1 MKKSFKKL
9 GFVSLAASSVLLG
22 SMNATDLETYAAL
35 QKPSHVFG
43 NYAKK
48 DSGETH
54 HTTTSTLAPKD
65 SNPSTPQQ
73 EQQQAK
79 STATSDSQEAKTL
92 ETTANTDQTTA
103 TTDKAYTT
111 STDSSVKSVAE
122 NVESDNTTVQGDEKT
137 LEKAVDQVQA
147 DATSKDFNETTFTTD
162 QKAEQAAEQN
172 LQKAE
177 NKLKTDEGALDSAL
191 QQQQAKSTATSDSQ
205 EAKTLETTANTDQ
218 TTATTDKA
226 YTTSTDSSVK
236 SVAENVESD
245 NTTVQGDE
253 KTLEKAVD
261 QVQAD
266 ATSKDFNETT
276 FTTDQKAEQAAE
288 QNLQKAENKLKT
300 DEGALDSALQQQQAK
315 NTLIKD
321 TATVKGF
328 NSVSV
333 SAMDTTLSGVKT
345 MYQQTETISTLL
357 SGNSGLGSVISNAQG
372 LSSAFSALESAQN
385 TLKGYLDS
393 SSATIGQ
400 LTNGSNAV
408 VGALDQAIAQVDT
421 ALADLAANVA
431 DTPKTQAAT
440 LVTADNSTTNSTT
453 TDAINFLS
461 ALKNNLT
468 AQKDAFMNV
477 HKNIQTA
484 VAQAQATYKPSVMNT
499 NNYGQM
505 YGVDAMAGYKWFF
518 GKTKRFGFRTYGYYS
533 YNHANLSFV
542 GSQLGIM
549 EGASQVNNF
558 TYGVGFDALYN
569 FYESK
574 EGYNTAGLFMGFGLG
589 GDSFIV
595 QGESYLKSQMNIC
608 NNTAGCSASMNTSY
622 FQMPVEFGFRSNF
635 SKHSGIEVGFKLPLF
650 TNQFYK
656 ERSVDESVDVFY
668 KRNFSIYFNYMIN
681 F

>member
-9 GFVSLAASSVLLG
+9 GFVSLAASGVLLG
-22 SMNATDLETYAAL
+22 SMNATDLQTYAAL

-43 NYAKK
+43 NYAEKDK
-48 DSGETH
+48 DSKL
-54 HTTTSTLAPKD
+54 TSD
-65 SNPSTPQQ
+65 SPT
-73 EQQQAK
+73 QQQAQTQAQN
-79 STATSDSQEAKTL
+79 TASSDSKEATTL
-92 ETTANTDQTTA
+92 ENTA
-103 TTDKAYTT
+103 TTDNTTAAADKAYES
-111 STDSSVKSVAE
+111 STYDSTVSGAAQK
-122 NVESDNTTVQGDEKT
+122 VETDNTAVQNDEKT
-137 LEKAVDQVQA
+137 LKTDVAKVQA
-147 DATSKDFNETTFTTD
+147 DASTKDFDETTFKAD
-162 QKAEQAAEQN
+162 QATEQTAETN

-177 NKLKTDEGALDSAL
+177 EQLTNDQNAL
-191 QQQQAKSTATSDSQ
+191 
-205 EAKTLETTANTDQ
+205 NTDLQDQ
-218 TTATTDKA
+218 TKTPTPPTKKDDTSGSGSDKDQHTASSGTPAPSTPPAKKDE
-226 YTTSTDSSVK
+226 TSGTPSASGSSVA
-236 SVAENVESD
+236 SQL
-245 NTTVQGDE
+245 T
-253 KTLEKAVD
+253 
-261 QVQAD
+261 
-266 ATSKDFNETT
+266 
-276 FTTDQKAEQAAE
+276 
-288 QNLQKAENKLKT
+288 
-300 DEGALDSALQQQQAK
+300 
-315 NTLIKD
+315 KD
-321 TATVKGF
+321 TTMVNNLK
-328 NSVSV
+328 SVSV
-333 SAMDTTLSGVKT
+333 SAMNTTLSGVET
-345 MYQQTETISTLL
+345 MSQQSATIGNLLNSSTDL
-357 SGNSGLGSVISNAQG
+357 SSVIPNAQG

-385 TLKGYLDS
+385 TLKGYLNS

-408 VGALDQAIAQVDT
+408 VGALDKAINQVDM
-421 ALADLAANVA
+421 ALADLATA
-431 DTPKTQAAT
+431 DTQKTQAVALAAASDSAT
-440 LVTADNSTTNSTT
+440 TT
-453 TDAINFLS
+453 TDAINFLNV
-461 ALKNNLT
+461 LKTNLM

-484 VAQAQATYKPSVMNT
+484 VAQAQATYTPSVINT

-518 GKTKRFGFRTYGYYS
+518 GKTKRFGFRSYGYYS

-574 EGYNTAGLFMGFGLG
+574 EGYNTAGLFVGFGLG

-595 QGESYLKSQMNIC
+595 QGESYLKSQMQIC

-656 ERSVDESVDVFY
+656 ERGVDGSVDVFY

>member
-1 MKKSFKKL
+1 M
-9 GFVSLAASSVLLG
+9 LLG

-43 NYAKK
+43 NYAEKDKEKEEGSKK
-48 DSGETH
+48 EVPTGFTNGSGKSNSG
-54 HTTTSTLAPKD
+54 STP
-65 SNPSTPQQ
+65 TPQQ
-73 EQQQAK
+73 QAQTQAQNTASS
-79 STATSDSQEAKTL
+79 STPTPPTKEKPKHTASSGTPAPETPPAKKDETSGGTSGNTVASQLT
-92 ETTANTDQTTA
+92 
-103 TTDKAYTT
+103 
-111 STDSSVKSVAE
+111 
-122 NVESDNTTVQGDEKT
+122 
-137 LEKAVDQVQA
+137 
-147 DATSKDFNETTFTTD
+147 
-162 QKAEQAAEQN
+162 
-172 LQKAE
+172 
-177 NKLKTDEGALDSAL
+177 
-191 QQQQAKSTATSDSQ
+191 
-205 EAKTLETTANTDQ
+205 
-218 TTATTDKA
+218 
-226 YTTSTDSSVK
+226 
-236 SVAENVESD
+236 
-245 NTTVQGDE
+245 
-253 KTLEKAVD
+253 
-261 QVQAD
+261 
-266 ATSKDFNETT
+266 
-276 FTTDQKAEQAAE
+276 
-288 QNLQKAENKLKT
+288 
-300 DEGALDSALQQQQAK
+300 
-315 NTLIKD
+315 KD
-321 TATVKGF
+321 TTMVNNLK
-328 NSVSV
+328 SVSV
-333 SAMDTTLSGVKT
+333 SGMNTTLSGVET
-345 MYQQTETISTLL
+345 MSKQTATISALL
-357 SGNSGLGSVISNAQG
+357 SGNPSLSSAIPNAQG
-372 LSSAFSALESAQN
+372 LSSAFGALESAQN

-408 VGALDQAIAQVDT
+408 VGALDKAINQVDM
-421 ALADLAANVA
+421 ALADLVAA
-431 DTPKTQAAT
+431 DTQKTQAVTLAT
-440 LVTADNSTTNSTT
+440 ASDSSTTT
-453 TDAINFLS
+453 TDAINFLN
-461 ALKNNLT
+461 ALKNNLM

-484 VAQAQATYKPSVMNT
+484 VAQAQATYTPSVINT

-518 GKTKRFGFRTYGYYS
+518 GKTKRFGFRSYGYYS

-574 EGYNTAGLFMGFGLG
+574 EGYNTAGLFVGFGLG

-595 QGESYLKSQMNIC
+595 QGESYLKSQMQIC

-656 ERSVDESVDVFY
+656 ERGVDGSVDVFY

>member
-9 GFVSLAASSVLLG
+9 GFVSLAASGVLLG

-35 QKPSHVFG
+35 QKPSHVFS
-43 NYAKK
+43 NYTKK
-48 DSGETH
+48 DSGGKDNKS
-54 HTTTSTLAPKD
+54 TSD
-65 SNPSTPQQ
+65 SPT
-73 EQQQAK
+73 QQQAQTQAQN
-79 STATSDSQEAKTL
+79 TASSDSKEATTL
-92 ETTANTDQTTA
+92 ENTA
-103 TTDKAYTT
+103 TTDNTT
-111 STDSSVKSVAE
+111 ASTDETYTKSADTTVAKAAQSVE
-122 NVESDNTTVQGDEKT
+122 TDNTAVQSAETT
-137 LEKAVDQVQA
+137 LQSAVTKVENDAKA
-147 DATSKDFNETTFTTD
+147 KDFNETTFQAD
-162 QKAEQAAEQN
+162 QKAEQTAETN

-177 NKLKTDEGALDSAL
+177 DQLTNDQSAL
-191 QQQQAKSTATSDSQ
+191 ETAL
-205 EAKTLETTANTDQ
+205 KDQ
-218 TTATTDKA
+218 TKTPAPSTPPTKETPPATTGGA
-226 YTTSTDSSVK
+226 SGSSVA
-236 SVAENVESD
+236 SQL
-245 NTTVQGDE
+245 T
-253 KTLEKAVD
+253 
-261 QVQAD
+261 
-266 ATSKDFNETT
+266 
-276 FTTDQKAEQAAE
+276 
-288 QNLQKAENKLKT
+288 
-300 DEGALDSALQQQQAK
+300 
-315 NTLIKD
+315 KD
-321 TATVKGF
+321 TTMVNGF
-328 NSVSV
+328 SKVSV
-333 SAMDTTLSGVKT
+333 DSMNTTLSGVT
-345 MYQQTETISTLL
+345 QLSQQTATISNLL
-357 SGNSGLGSVISNAQG
+357 SGSPNLGSVISNAQG

-408 VGALDQAIAQVDT
+408 VGALNKAINQVDM
-421 ALADLAANVA
+421 ALADLATA
-431 DTPKTQAAT
+431 DTQKTQAVT
-440 LVTADNSTTNSTT
+440 LVTASATTT
-453 TDAINFLS
+453 TDAINFLN

-468 AQKDAFMNV
+468 AQKDAFMSV

-484 VAQAQATYKPSVMNT
+484 VAQAQATYTPSVINT

-518 GKTKRFGFRTYGYYS
+518 GKKKRFGFRSYGYYS

-549 EGASQVNNF
+549 EGASQVNDF

-574 EGYNTAGLFMGFGLG
+574 EGYNTAGLFVGFGLG

-595 QGESYLKSQMNIC
+595 QGESYLKSQMHIC

-656 ERSVDESVDVFY
+656 ERGVDGSVDVFY

>member
-9 GFVSLAASSVLLG
+9 GFVSLATSGVLLG

-43 NYAKK
+43 NYAEKDK
-48 DSGETH
+48 DSKL
-54 HTTTSTLAPKD
+54 TSD
-65 SNPSTPQQ
+65 SPT
-73 EQQQAK
+73 QQQAQTQAQN
-79 STATSDSQEAKTL
+79 TASSDSKEATTL
-92 ETTANTDQTTA
+92 ENTASTDNTTA
-103 TTDKAYTT
+103 TTDETYTK
-111 STDSSVKSVAE
+111 STDTTVADAAKQ
-122 NVESDNTTVQGDEKT
+122 VETDNTAVQTAEQALKSAVEK
-137 LEKAVDQVQA
+137 VQA
-147 DATSKDFNETTFTTD
+147 DANATDFNETTFKTD
-162 QKAEQAAEQN
+162 QAAEQT
-172 LQKAE
+172 AE
-177 NKLKTDEGALDSAL
+177 KAL
-191 QQQQAKSTATSDSQ
+191 QQAESKLS
-205 EAKTLETTANTDQ
+205 TDQ
-218 TTATTDKA
+218 QTLNTALQDQTKTPTPSTPPTKKDE
-226 YTTSTDSSVK
+226 TSGTPSASGSSVA
-236 SVAENVESD
+236 SQL
-245 NTTVQGDE
+245 T
-253 KTLEKAVD
+253 
-261 QVQAD
+261 
-266 ATSKDFNETT
+266 
-276 FTTDQKAEQAAE
+276 
-288 QNLQKAENKLKT
+288 
-300 DEGALDSALQQQQAK
+300 
-315 NTLIKD
+315 KD
-321 TATVKGF
+321 TTMVNNLK
-328 NSVSV
+328 SVSV
-333 SAMDTTLSGVKT
+333 SGMNTTLSGVET
-345 MYQQTETISTLL
+345 MSKQTATISALL
-357 SGNSGLGSVISNAQG
+357 SGNPSLGSVIPNAQG
-372 LSSAFSALESAQN
+372 LNSAFSALESAQN
-385 TLKGYLDS
+385 TLKGYLNS

-408 VGALDQAIAQVDT
+408 VGALDKAINQVDM
-421 ALADLAANVA
+421 ALADLSAT
-431 DTPKTQAAT
+431 DTQKTQAVTLAT
-440 LVTADNSTTNSTT
+440 TGSSTTT

-461 ALKNNLT
+461 ALKSNLM

-484 VAQAQATYKPSVMNT
+484 VAQAQATYTPSVINT

-518 GKTKRFGFRTYGYYS
+518 GKTKRFGFRSYGYYS

-574 EGYNTAGLFMGFGLG
+574 EGYNTAGLFVGFGLG

-595 QGESYLKSQMNIC
+595 QGESYLKSQMHIC

-656 ERSVDESVDVFY
+656 ERGVDGSVDVFY

>member
-9 GFVSLAASSVLLG
+9 GFVSLATSSVLLG

-35 QKPSHVFG
+35 QKSSHVFG
-43 NYAKK
+43 NYAEKEKEKEEGSKK
-48 DSGETH
+48 EAPTGSTSSSGTT
-54 HTTTSTLAPKD
+54 HTTKNETPT
-65 SNPSTPQQ
+65 PSTPSSKKDDISGSGGDKNQHTASSGTPPAP
-73 EQQQAK
+73 ESPPAK
-79 STATSDSQEAKTL
+79 KDETSGTPSA
-92 ETTANTDQTTA
+92 
-103 TTDKAYTT
+103 
-111 STDSSVKSVAE
+111 SGSSVA
-122 NVESDNTTVQGDEKT
+122 
-137 LEKAVDQVQA
+137 
-147 DATSKDFNETTFTTD
+147 
-162 QKAEQAAEQN
+162 
-172 LQKAE
+172 
-177 NKLKTDEGALDSAL
+177 
-191 QQQQAKSTATSDSQ
+191 SQ
-205 EAKTLETTANTDQ
+205 LT
-218 TTATTDKA
+218 
-226 YTTSTDSSVK
+226 
-236 SVAENVESD
+236 
-245 NTTVQGDE
+245 
-253 KTLEKAVD
+253 
-261 QVQAD
+261 
-266 ATSKDFNETT
+266 
-276 FTTDQKAEQAAE
+276 
-288 QNLQKAENKLKT
+288 
-300 DEGALDSALQQQQAK
+300 
-315 NTLIKD
+315 KD
-321 TATVKGF
+321 TIMVNNLK
-328 NSVSV
+328 SVSV
-333 SAMDTTLSGVKT
+333 SGMNTTLSGVET
-345 MYQQTETISTLL
+345 MSQQSATIGNLLNSSTDL
-357 SGNSGLGSVISNAQG
+357 SSVIPNAQG

-408 VGALDQAIAQVDT
+408 AGALDKAINQVDM
-421 ALADLAANVA
+421 ALADLNAT
-431 DTPKTQAAT
+431 DTQKTQAVTLAAT
-440 LVTADNSTTNSTT
+440 GSSTT
-453 TDAINFLS
+453 TDAINFLN
-461 ALKNNLT
+461 ALKNNLM

-484 VAQAQATYKPSVMNT
+484 VAQAQATYTPSVINT

-549 EGASQVNNF
+549 DGASQVNNF

-574 EGYNTAGLFMGFGLG
+574 EGYNTAGLFLGFGLG

-595 QGESYLKSQMNIC
+595 QGESYLKSQMQIC

-656 ERSVDESVDVFY
+656 ERGVDGSVDVFY

>member
-9 GFVSLAASSVLLG
+9 GFVSLVASGVFLG

-43 NYAKK
+43 NYAEKDK
-48 DSGETH
+48 DSKL
-54 HTTTSTLAPKD
+54 TSD
-65 SNPSTPQQ
+65 SPT
-73 EQQQAK
+73 QQQAQTQAQNTASSDSK
-79 STATSDSQEAKTL
+79 EATTLENTATSDTP
-92 ETTANTDQTTA
+92 
-103 TTDKAYTT
+103 
-111 STDSSVKSVAE
+111 DSS
-122 NVESDNTTVQGDEKT
+122 T
-137 LEKAVDQVQA
+137 LPTKETPP
-147 DATSKDFNETTFTTD
+147 ATSGGTSSDKHTASSGTPPASSTPPAKKDETSGSGDKD
-162 QKAEQAAEQN
+162 QHTASGTGGTPSSSGGTGSDKHTASS
-172 LQKAE
+172 
-177 NKLKTDEGALDSAL
+177 GAPAPE
-191 QQQQAKSTATSDSQ
+191 TPPTPTPPTSGGNTITSQ
-205 EAKTLETTANTDQ
+205 LT
-218 TTATTDKA
+218 
-226 YTTSTDSSVK
+226 
-236 SVAENVESD
+236 
-245 NTTVQGDE
+245 
-253 KTLEKAVD
+253 
-261 QVQAD
+261 
-266 ATSKDFNETT
+266 
-276 FTTDQKAEQAAE
+276 
-288 QNLQKAENKLKT
+288 
-300 DEGALDSALQQQQAK
+300 
-315 NTLIKD
+315 KD
-321 TATVKGF
+321 TTMVNNFK
-328 NSVSV
+328 SVSV
-333 SAMDTTLSGVKT
+333 SAMNTTLSGVT
-345 MYQQTETISTLL
+345 QLSQQTATISNLL
-357 SGNSGLGSVISNAQG
+357 SGSPNLGSVISNAQG

-408 VGALDQAIAQVDT
+408 VGALDKAINQVDM
-421 ALADLAANVA
+421 ALADLNAA
-431 DTPKTQAAT
+431 DTQKTQAVTLAT
-440 LVTADNSTTNSTT
+440 ASDSATTT
-453 TDAINFLS
+453 TDAINFLN

-468 AQKDAFMNV
+468 AQKDAFMSV

-484 VAQAQATYKPSVMNT
+484 VAQAQATYTPSVINT

-518 GKTKRFGFRTYGYYS
+518 GKTKRFGFRSYGYYS

-574 EGYNTAGLFMGFGLG
+574 EGYNTAGLFLGFGLG

-595 QGESYLKSQMNIC
+595 QGESYLKSQMHIC
-608 NNTAGCSASMNTSY
+608 NNTIGCSASMNTSY

-635 SKHSGIEVGFKLPLF
+635 SKHSGIEVGLKLPLF

-656 ERSVDESVDVFY
+656 ERGVDGSVDVFY

>member
-9 GFVSLAASSVLLG
+9 GFFSLATSSVLLG

-43 NYAKK
+43 NYAEKESGSTNGSGK
-48 DSGETH
+48 DSGSAQGSKDGSGTT
-54 HTTTSTLAPKD
+54 HTTKNETPDSSTPPTKKDDTSGSGSDKD
-65 SNPSTPQQ
+65 QHTASSGTPTPSTPP
-73 EQQQAK
+73 AK
-79 STATSDSQEAKTL
+79 KDDTSGSVPTPSA
-92 ETTANTDQTTA
+92 
-103 TTDKAYTT
+103 
-111 STDSSVKSVAE
+111 SSVASQLVK
-122 NVESDNTTVQGDEKT
+122 DTTTV
-137 LEKAVDQVQA
+137 
-147 DATSKDFNETTFTTD
+147 N
-162 QKAEQAAEQN
+162 N
-172 LQKAE
+172 LK
-177 NKLKTDEGALDSAL
+177 
-191 QQQQAKSTATSDSQ
+191 
-205 EAKTLETTANTDQ
+205 
-218 TTATTDKA
+218 
-226 YTTSTDSSVK
+226 
-236 SVAENVESD
+236 
-245 NTTVQGDE
+245 
-253 KTLEKAVD
+253 
-261 QVQAD
+261 
-266 ATSKDFNETT
+266 
-276 FTTDQKAEQAAE
+276 
-288 QNLQKAENKLKT
+288 
-300 DEGALDSALQQQQAK
+300 
-315 NTLIKD
+315 
-321 TATVKGF
+321 
-328 NSVSV
+328 SVSV
-333 SAMDTTLSGVKT
+333 SGMNTTLSGVET
-345 MYQQTETISTLL
+345 MSQQSATIGNLLNSSTDL
-357 SGNSGLGSVISNAQG
+357 SSVIPNAQG

-408 VGALDQAIAQVDT
+408 VGALDKAINQVDM
-421 ALADLAANVA
+421 ALADLSAT
-431 DTPKTQAAT
+431 DTQKMQAVTLAT
-440 LVTADNSTTNSTT
+440 TGSSTTT

-461 ALKNNLT
+461 ALKNNLM
-468 AQKDAFMNV
+468 AQKDAFMSV

-484 VAQAQATYKPSVMNT
+484 VAQAQATYTPSVINT

-518 GKTKRFGFRTYGYYS
+518 GKTKRFGFRSYGYYS

-574 EGYNTAGLFMGFGLG
+574 EGYNTAGLFVGFGLG

-595 QGESYLKSQMNIC
+595 QGESYLKSQMQIC

-656 ERSVDESVDVFY
+656 ERGVDGSVDVFY

>member
-9 GFVSLAASSVLLG
+9 GFFSLTASSVLLG

-43 NYAKK
+43 NYAEK
-48 DSGETH
+48 DSGNSGTT
-54 HTTTSTLAPKD
+54 HTTKNETPDSSAPPTKKDETSGSGDK
-65 SNPSTPQQ
+65 NQH
-73 EQQQAK
+73 
-79 STATSDSQEAKTL
+79 TASSDSQEATKL
-92 ETTANTDQTTA
+92 ESAA
-103 TTDKAYTT
+103 TTDNTTAATDETYTKSADKAV
-111 STDSSVKSVAE
+111 SGAAQK
-122 NVESDNTTVQGDEKT
+122 VETDNTAVQTAEQALKTAVEK
-137 LEKAVDQVQA
+137 VQA
-147 DATSKDFNETTFTTD
+147 DANATDFNETTFTQD
-162 QKAEQAAEQN
+162 QQIEQTAEAN

-177 NKLKTDEGALDSAL
+177 GQLTKDQNTLDTAL
-191 QQQQAKSTATSDSQ
+191 Q
-205 EAKTLETTANTDQ
+205 DQ
-218 TTATTDKA
+218 TKTPTPSTPPTKEEPKHTASGTPSPSGSGVA
-226 YTTSTDSSVK
+226 SQLVK
-236 SVAENVESD
+236 D
-245 NTTVQGDE
+245 TTTV
-253 KTLEKAVD
+253 
-261 QVQAD
+261 
-266 ATSKDFNETT
+266 N
-276 FTTDQKAEQAAE
+276 
-288 QNLQKAENKLKT
+288 NLK
-300 DEGALDSALQQQQAK
+300 
-315 NTLIKD
+315 
-321 TATVKGF
+321 
-328 NSVSV
+328 SVSV
-333 SAMDTTLSGVKT
+333 SGMNTTLSGVET
-345 MYQQTETISTLL
+345 MSQQSATIGNLL
-357 SGNSGLGSVISNAQG
+357 NSSADLSSVIPNAQG

-385 TLKGYLDS
+385 ILKGYLDS

-408 VGALDQAIAQVDT
+408 VGALDKAINQVDM
-421 ALADLAANVA
+421 ALADLATA
-431 DTPKTQAAT
+431 DTQKTQAVTLAAASDSAT
-440 LVTADNSTTNSTT
+440 TT
-453 TDAINFLS
+453 TDAINFLN
-461 ALKNNLT
+461 ALKTNLM

-484 VAQAQATYKPSVMNT
+484 VAQAQATYTPSVINT

-518 GKTKRFGFRTYGYYS
+518 GKTKRFGFRSYGYYS

-558 TYGVGFDALYN
+558 TYGVGFDVLYN

-574 EGYNTAGLFMGFGLG
+574 ESYNTAGLFVGFGLG

-595 QGESYLKSQMNIC
+595 QGESYLKSQMHIC

-656 ERSVDESVDVFY
+656 ERGVDGSVDVFY

>member
-9 GFVSLAASSVLLG
+9 GFVSLAASGVLLG

-43 NYAKK
+43 NYAEKEKEKEEGSKK
-48 DSGETH
+48 EAPTGSTSSSGTT
-54 HTTTSTLAPKD
+54 HTTKNETPDSSTPPAKEEPKHTASAPT
-65 SNPSTPQQ
+65 PSTSGV
-73 EQQQAK
+73 A
-79 STATSDSQEAKTL
+79 SQL
-92 ETTANTDQTTA
+92 
-103 TTDKAYTT
+103 
-111 STDSSVKSVAE
+111 V
-122 NVESDNTTVQGDEKT
+122 
-137 LEKAVDQVQA
+137 
-147 DATSKDFNETTFTTD
+147 
-162 QKAEQAAEQN
+162 
-172 LQKAE
+172 
-177 NKLKTDEGALDSAL
+177 
-191 QQQQAKSTATSDSQ
+191 
-205 EAKTLETTANTDQ
+205 
-218 TTATTDKA
+218 
-226 YTTSTDSSVK
+226 
-236 SVAENVESD
+236 
-245 NTTVQGDE
+245 
-253 KTLEKAVD
+253 
-261 QVQAD
+261 
-266 ATSKDFNETT
+266 
-276 FTTDQKAEQAAE
+276 
-288 QNLQKAENKLKT
+288 
-300 DEGALDSALQQQQAK
+300 
-315 NTLIKD
+315 KD
-321 TATVKGF
+321 TTMVNNFK
-328 NSVSV
+328 SVSV
-333 SAMDTTLSGVKT
+333 SGMNTTLSGVET
-345 MYQQTETISTLL
+345 MSQQSATIGNLLNSSTDL
-357 SGNSGLGSVISNAQG
+357 SSVIPNAQG
-372 LSSAFSALESAQN
+372 LNSAFSALESAQN

-408 VGALDQAIAQVDT
+408 VGALDKAINQVDM
-421 ALADLAANVA
+421 ALADLSAA
-431 DTPKTQAAT
+431 DTQKTQAVTLAT
-440 LVTADNSTTNSTT
+440 ASDSSTTT
-453 TDAINFLS
+453 TDAINFLN

-468 AQKDAFMNV
+468 AQKDAFMSV

-484 VAQAQATYKPSVMNT
+484 VAQAQATYTPSVINT

-518 GKTKRFGFRTYGYYS
+518 GKTKRFGFRSYGYYS

-574 EGYNTAGLFMGFGLG
+574 EGYNTTGLFVGFGLG

-595 QGESYLKSQMNIC
+595 QGESYLKSQMQIC

-656 ERSVDESVDVFY
+656 ERGVDGSVDVFY

>member
-9 GFVSLAASSVLLG
+9 GFVSLVASGVLLG

-43 NYAKK
+43 NYAEKDK
-48 DSGETH
+48 DSKL
-54 HTTTSTLAPKD
+54 TSD
-65 SNPSTPQQ
+65 SPT
-73 EQQQAK
+73 QQQAQTQAQN
-79 STATSDSQEAKTL
+79 TASNDSQEATTL
-92 ETTANTDQTTA
+92 ENTASTDNTTA
-103 TTDKAYTT
+103 TTDETYTK
-111 STDSSVKSVAE
+111 STDTTVAGAAQK
-122 NVESDNTTVQGDEKT
+122 VETDNTAVQSAEQTLKT
-137 LEKAVDQVQA
+137 DVAKVQA
-147 DATSKDFNETTFTTD
+147 DASAKDFDETTFQAD
-162 QKAEQAAEQN
+162 QAAEQTAETN

-177 NKLKTDEGALDSAL
+177 NQLTKD
-191 QQQQAKSTATSDSQ
+191 QN
-205 EAKTLETTANTDQ
+205 TLETALKDQ
-218 TTATTDKA
+218 TPSTPTTPPTKEEPKHTASSGTPPAPESLPAKKDE
-226 YTTSTDSSVK
+226 TSGTPSASGSSVA
-236 SVAENVESD
+236 SQL
-245 NTTVQGDE
+245 T
-253 KTLEKAVD
+253 
-261 QVQAD
+261 
-266 ATSKDFNETT
+266 
-276 FTTDQKAEQAAE
+276 
-288 QNLQKAENKLKT
+288 
-300 DEGALDSALQQQQAK
+300 
-315 NTLIKD
+315 KD
-321 TATVKGF
+321 TTMVNNLK
-328 NSVSV
+328 SVSV
-333 SAMDTTLSGVKT
+333 SGMNTTLSGVET
-345 MYQQTETISTLL
+345 MSKQTATISNLL
-357 SGNSGLGSVISNAQG
+357 SGNPNLGSVIPNAQG
-372 LSSAFSALESAQN
+372 LNSAFSALESAQN

-408 VGALDQAIAQVDT
+408 VGALDKAINQVDM
-421 ALADLAANVA
+421 ALADLSAA
-431 DTPKTQAAT
+431 DTQKTQAVT
-440 LVTADNSTTNSTT
+440 LAAASDSTTTT
-453 TDAINFLS
+453 TDAINFLN
-461 ALKNNLT
+461 ALKSNLM

-484 VAQAQATYKPSVMNT
+484 VAQAQATYTPSVINT

-518 GKTKRFGFRTYGYYS
+518 GKTKRFGFRSYGYYS

-574 EGYNTAGLFMGFGLG
+574 EGYNTAGLFLGFGLG

-595 QGESYLKSQMNIC
+595 QGESYLKSQMQIC

-656 ERSVDESVDVFY
+656 ERGVDGSVDVFY

>member
-9 GFVSLAASSVLLG
+9 GFVSLAASGVLLG

-43 NYAKK
+43 NYAEKDK
-48 DSGETH
+48 DSKL
-54 HTTTSTLAPKD
+54 TSD
-65 SNPSTPQQ
+65 SPT
-73 EQQQAK
+73 QQQAQTQAQN
-79 STATSDSQEAKTL
+79 TASSDSKEATTL
-92 ETTANTDQTTA
+92 ENTASTDNTTA
-103 TTDKAYTT
+103 TTDETYTT
-111 STDSSVKSVAE
+111 STDTTVAGAAKQ
-122 NVESDNTTVQGDEKT
+122 VETDNTAVQNDEKT
-137 LEKAVDQVQA
+137 LKTDVAKVQA
-147 DATSKDFNETTFTTD
+147 DASAKDFDETTFKAD
-162 QKAEQAAEQN
+162 QQAEQTAATD

-177 NKLKTDEGALDSAL
+177 KTFDTD
-191 QQQQAKSTATSDSQ
+191 QST
-205 EAKTLETTANTDQ
+205 LNTDLQDQ
-218 TTATTDKA
+218 TKTPTPPAKKDETSGSGDKNQHTASSDGTPSSGGTPAPTTPPAKKDEISGTPSA
-226 YTTSTDSSVK
+226 SGSSVA
-236 SVAENVESD
+236 SQL
-245 NTTVQGDE
+245 T
-253 KTLEKAVD
+253 
-261 QVQAD
+261 
-266 ATSKDFNETT
+266 
-276 FTTDQKAEQAAE
+276 
-288 QNLQKAENKLKT
+288 
-300 DEGALDSALQQQQAK
+300 
-315 NTLIKD
+315 KD
-321 TATVKGF
+321 TTMVNNLK
-328 NSVSV
+328 SVSV
-333 SAMDTTLSGVKT
+333 SGMNTTLSGVET
-345 MYQQTETISTLL
+345 MSQQSTTISALL
-357 SGNSGLGSVISNAQG
+357 SGNPNLGSVIPNAQG

-408 VGALDQAIAQVDT
+408 VGALDKAINQVDM
-421 ALADLAANVA
+421 ALADLATA
-431 DTPKTQAAT
+431 DTQKMQAVT
-440 LVTADNSTTNSTT
+440 LAIASDSSTTT
-453 TDAINFLS
+453 TDAINFLN
-461 ALKNNLT
+461 ALKSNLM

-484 VAQAQATYKPSVMNT
+484 VAQAQATYTPSVINT

-518 GKTKRFGFRTYGYYS
+518 GKTKRFGFRSYGYYS

-574 EGYNTAGLFMGFGLG
+574 EGYNTAGLFVGFGLG

-595 QGESYLKSQMNIC
+595 QGESYLKSQMQIC

-656 ERSVDESVDVFY
+656 ERGVDGSVDVFY

>member
-9 GFVSLAASSVLLG
+9 GFVSLAASGVLLG
-22 SMNATDLETYAAL
+22 SMNATDSETYAAL

-43 NYAKK
+43 NYAEK
-48 DSGETH
+48 DSGGKDNKS
-54 HTTTSTLAPKD
+54 TSD
-65 SNPSTPQQ
+65 SPT
-73 EQQQAK
+73 QQQAQTQAQA
-79 STATSDSQEAKTL
+79 TAQSDSQEATTL
-92 ETTANTDQTTA
+92 ENTAATDSQTA
-103 TTDKAYTT
+103 TTDETYTK
-111 STDSSVKSVAE
+111 STDATVAGAAQK
-122 NVESDNTTVQGDEKT
+122 VEIDNTAVQSAEQTLKT
-137 LEKAVDQVQA
+137 DVAKVQA
-147 DATSKDFNETTFTTD
+147 DASAKNFDETTFTKD
-162 QKAEQAAEQN
+162 QAAEQ
-172 LQKAE
+172 
-177 NKLKTDEGALDSAL
+177 
-191 QQQQAKSTATSDSQ
+191 TA
-205 EAKTLETTANTDQ
+205 ETTLKNDENQLTNDQNALNTDLQDQ
-218 TTATTDKA
+218 T
-226 YTTSTDSSVK
+226 
-236 SVAENVESD
+236 
-245 NTTVQGDE
+245 
-253 KTLEKAVD
+253 KTPTPPTK
-261 QVQAD
+261 
-266 ATSKDFNETT
+266 KDETT
-276 FTTDQKAEQAAE
+276 GGT
-288 QNLQKAENKLKT
+288 
-300 DEGALDSALQQQQAK
+300 GGSAVASQL
-315 NTLIKD
+315 TKD
-321 TATVKGF
+321 TTMVNNLK
-328 NSVSV
+328 SVSV
-333 SAMDTTLSGVKT
+333 SGMNTTLSGVESMSK
-345 MYQQTETISTLL
+345 QSATIGTLL
-357 SGNSGLGSVISNAQG
+357 NSSADLSSVIPNAQG

-385 TLKGYLDS
+385 TLKGYLNS

-408 VGALDQAIAQVDT
+408 VGALDKAINQVDM
-421 ALADLAANVA
+421 ALADLNAT
-431 DTPKTQAAT
+431 DTQKTQAVTLAAT
-440 LVTADNSTTNSTT
+440 GNSTTT

-461 ALKNNLT
+461 ALKTNLT

-484 VAQAQATYKPSVMNT
+484 VAQAQATYTPSVVNT

-518 GKTKRFGFRTYGYYS
+518 GKTKRFGFRSYGYYS

-574 EGYNTAGLFMGFGLG
+574 EGYNTAGLFVGFGLG

-595 QGESYLKSQMNIC
+595 QGESYLKSQMHIC

-656 ERSVDESVDVFY
+656 ERGVDGSVDVFY

>member
-9 GFVSLAASSVLLG
+9 GFVSLAASSVLLV
-22 SMNATDLETYAAL
+22 SMNATDLQTYAAL

-43 NYAKK
+43 NYAEKDK
-48 DSGETH
+48 DSKL
-54 HTTTSTLAPKD
+54 TSD
-65 SNPSTPQQ
+65 SPT
-73 EQQQAK
+73 QQQAQTQAQN
-79 STATSDSQEAKTL
+79 TASSDSKEATTL
-92 ETTANTDQTTA
+92 ENTASTDNTTA
-103 TTDKAYTT
+103 TTDEAYTT
-111 STDSSVKSVAE
+111 STDTTVADAAKQ
-122 NVESDNTTVQGDEKT
+122 VETDNTAVQNDEKT
-137 LEKAVDQVQA
+137 LKTDVAKVQA
-147 DATSKDFNETTFTTD
+147 DASTKDFDETTFKAD
-162 QKAEQAAEQN
+162 QQAEQTAATD

-177 NKLKTDEGALDSAL
+177 KTFDTD
-191 QQQQAKSTATSDSQ
+191 QST
-205 EAKTLETTANTDQ
+205 LNTDLQDQ
-218 TTATTDKA
+218 TKTPTPPAKKDE
-226 YTTSTDSSVK
+226 TSGTPSASGSSVA
-236 SVAENVESD
+236 SQL
-245 NTTVQGDE
+245 T
-253 KTLEKAVD
+253 
-261 QVQAD
+261 
-266 ATSKDFNETT
+266 
-276 FTTDQKAEQAAE
+276 
-288 QNLQKAENKLKT
+288 
-300 DEGALDSALQQQQAK
+300 
-315 NTLIKD
+315 KD
-321 TATVKGF
+321 TTMVNNLK
-328 NSVSV
+328 SVSV
-333 SAMDTTLSGVKT
+333 SGMNTTLSGVET
-345 MYQQTETISTLL
+345 MSQQTATISTLL
-357 SGNSGLGSVISNAQG
+357 SGNPSLGSVIPNAQG
-372 LSSAFSALESAQN
+372 LSSMFSALESAQN
-385 TLKGYLDS
+385 TLKGYLNS

-408 VGALDQAIAQVDT
+408 VGALDKAINQVDM
-421 ALADLAANVA
+421 ALADLSAA
-431 DTPKTQAAT
+431 DTQKTQAVTLAT
-440 LVTADNSTTNSTT
+440 TGSSTTNSTT
-453 TDAINFLS
+453 TDAINFLN
-461 ALKNNLT
+461 ALKTNLI

-484 VAQAQATYKPSVMNT
+484 VAQAQATYTPSVINT

-518 GKTKRFGFRTYGYYS
+518 GKTKRFGFRSYGYYS

-574 EGYNTAGLFMGFGLG
+574 EGYNTAGLFLGFGLG

-595 QGESYLKSQMNIC
+595 QGESYLKSQMHIC

-656 ERSVDESVDVFY
+656 ERGVDGSVDVFY

>member
-48 DSGETH
+48 DSDDKG
-54 HTTTSTLAPKD
+54 KD
-65 SNPSTPQQ
+65 SKLSSDSPT
-73 EQQQAK
+73 QQQAQTQAQN
-79 STATSDSQEAKTL
+79 TASSDSKEATTL
-92 ETTANTDQTTA
+92 ENTASTDNTTA
-103 TTDKAYTT
+103 TTDEAYTT
-111 STDSSVKSVAE
+111 SADTTVADVAKQ
-122 NVESDNTTVQGDEKT
+122 VETDNTAVQNDEKT
-137 LEKAVDQVQA
+137 LKTDVAKVQA
-147 DATSKDFNETTFTTD
+147 DASAKDFDETTFKTD
-162 QKAEQAAEQN
+162 QAAEQTAETN

-177 NKLKTDEGALDSAL
+177 EQLTNDQNAL
-191 QQQQAKSTATSDSQ
+191 
-205 EAKTLETTANTDQ
+205 NTDLQDQ
-218 TTATTDKA
+218 TKTPTPPAKKDETSGSGDKNQHTASSGGTPSSGGTLAPETPPAKKDE
-226 YTTSTDSSVK
+226 TSGTPSASGSSVA
-236 SVAENVESD
+236 SQL
-245 NTTVQGDE
+245 T
-253 KTLEKAVD
+253 
-261 QVQAD
+261 
-266 ATSKDFNETT
+266 
-276 FTTDQKAEQAAE
+276 
-288 QNLQKAENKLKT
+288 
-300 DEGALDSALQQQQAK
+300 
-315 NTLIKD
+315 KD
-321 TATVKGF
+321 TTMVNNLK
-328 NSVSV
+328 SVSV
-333 SAMDTTLSGVKT
+333 SGMNTTLSGVET
-345 MYQQTETISTLL
+345 MSQQTATISALL
-357 SGNSGLGSVISNAQG
+357 SGNPSLGSVIPNAQG
-372 LSSAFSALESAQN
+372 LNSAFSALESAQN
-385 TLKGYLDS
+385 TLKGYLNS

-408 VGALDQAIAQVDT
+408 VGALDKAINQVDM
-421 ALADLAANVA
+421 ALADLVTA
-431 DTPKTQAAT
+431 DTQKTQAVT
-440 LVTADNSTTNSTT
+440 LAAASDSTTTT
-453 TDAINFLS
+453 TDAINFLN
-461 ALKNNLT
+461 ALKTNLM

-484 VAQAQATYKPSVMNT
+484 VAQAQATYTPSVINT

-518 GKTKRFGFRTYGYYS
+518 GKTKRFGFRSYGYYS

-574 EGYNTAGLFMGFGLG
+574 EGYNTAGLFVGFGLG

-595 QGESYLKSQMNIC
+595 QGESYLKSQMRIC

-656 ERSVDESVDVFY
+656 ERGVDGSVDVFY